1 MMSAGLDSSSS
12 SVGIDAAYTKK
23 RSRNIGDDEDSLSP
37 EDLFRL
43 SSADRKRHREKKRRK
58 NVNKGFD
65 DLMNL
70 LVEIDPKVRIEAEE
84 RARRGQ
90 WKERI
95 GAQEEN
101 LLGRVDLITRTADV
115 LRRVHRENEE
125 RKVVIAEL
133 TRGDSGGVVG
143 SCAAAT
149 NDEVS
154 N

>member
-1 MMSAGLDSSSS
+1 MSDGKDAPSN
-12 SVGIDAAYTKK
+12 SVDIDDADTKK
-23 RSRNIGDDEDSLSP
+23 RSRDIGDDEDSLSP
-37 EDLFRL
+37 EDLFKMSR
-43 SSADRKRHREKKRRK
+43 SERKRYREKKRRN

-70 LVEIDPKVRIEAEE
+70 LVEIDPKIRIEAEE

-90 WKERI
+90 WKVRI

-133 TRGDSGGVVG
+133 TQGGSGVG
-143 SCAAAT
+143 LGGRAADT
-149 NDEVS
+149 NDEVKH
-154 N
+154 